1 MVSKNCIYMPN
12 LTEYLKLAPL
22 PTWCQNMELEDLSIA
37 QPFEELESLNSE
49 SNQAASKYIN
59 GTHFGA
65 MAAFLDLF
73 I

>member
-1 MVSKNCIYMPN
+1 MPN

-22 PTWCQNMELEDLSIA
+22 PTWCQNMEPKDLSIS

-49 SNQAASKYIN
+49 SNQTASKFITV
-59 GTHFGA
+59 THFGA